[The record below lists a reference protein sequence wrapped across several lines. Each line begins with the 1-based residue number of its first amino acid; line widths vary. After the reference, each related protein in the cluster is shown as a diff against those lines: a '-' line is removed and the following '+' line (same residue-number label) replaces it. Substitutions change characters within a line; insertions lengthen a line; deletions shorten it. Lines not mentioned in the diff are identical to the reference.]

1 MINFVQS
8 LIPPTIYYGRVGL
21 ELGRLMV
28 QHQKMTPPSV
38 ANVQSFFEPVTN
50 VLRNPR
56 NISSALPAGS
66 GQQMLNQARN
76 TNSTH
81 LSTYAI
87 IAGQVLGFFTVGEMI
102 GRMKLVGYYGEP
114 HHEGEH

>member
-1 MINFVQS
+1 
-8 LIPPTIYYGRVGL
+8 
-21 ELGRLMV
+21 
-28 QHQKMTPPSV
+28 
-38 ANVQSFFEPVTN
+38 
-50 VLRNPR
+50 
-56 NISSALPAGS
+56 
-66 GQQMLNQARN
+66 MLNQARN